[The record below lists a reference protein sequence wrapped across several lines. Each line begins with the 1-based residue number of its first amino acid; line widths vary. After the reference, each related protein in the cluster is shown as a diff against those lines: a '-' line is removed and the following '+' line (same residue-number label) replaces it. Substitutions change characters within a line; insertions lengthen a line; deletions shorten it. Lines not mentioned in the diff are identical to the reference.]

1 MRDPLQR
8 IHNIKLALIAVSVS
22 FVGFALMVFSRWLE
36 GQPTLA
42 DLAFLPW
49 GEVGGTLFTAGILS
63 IGIDYVLSKD
73 DDERAEARLRRVLAS
88 QAPAMKSAVI
98 DGFAFDAEDLAGV
111 ATPDMLDRIVRNSLA
126 LRLDD
131 AEFAR
136 EIYDDVRDQ
145 AITATERWH
154 DVKISIRLSMDRN
167 TSEASVPA
175 YIATIRW
182 EYTVVPKHAVRRFA
196 VVSDRAEYR
205 DLMAD
210 PEATSTWFMRKESG
224 IDAGSAEAFEIVQ
237 FTVDGEKRTVRRS
250 ARKQGQ
256 IYSASIGKEAVDAGV
271 PVTVSYTQR
280 VKLFKHGHL
289 LHLDMEQPTRNV
301 DIDLD
306 YSDTDIDY
314 INVLDFFVSSH
325 KTRVEHMPPSVP
337 ERSIAVSHDGWVFQR
352 SGVAFVW
359 VNPPI
364 SEKKLN
370 AIDTRGQ
377 LPN

>member
-22 FVGFALMVFSRWLE
+22 FIGFTLMVFSRWIDS
-36 GQPTLA
+36 QPQLV

-63 IGIDYVLSKD
+63 IGIDYLLSKD

-88 QAPAMKSAVI
+88 HAPAMKAAVI
-98 DGFAFDAEDLAGV
+98 DGFAFNADDLAGV

-154 DVKISIRLSMDRN
+154 DVKISIRLSMD
-167 TSEASVPA
+167 SAASVPG

-224 IDAGSAEAFEIVQ
+224 IDAGSTEAFEIVQ

-256 IYSASIGKEAVDAGV
+256 IYSASIGKEAVDAGQ

-359 VNPPI
+359 VTAR
-364 SEKKLN
+364 E
-370 AIDTRGQ
+370 
-377 LPN
+377 